1 MNSFNK
7 ALQSR
12 SSRGRVARQVA
23 PHINSEK
30 DMGKVESIFSKP
42 SYTMPEIE
50 FLMNLTHGSSLERSS
65 KTS

>member
-7 ALQSR
+7 ALQSK

-23 PHINSEK
+23 PHITSEK
-30 DMGKVESIFSKP
+30 QLGKVESIFSKP

-50 FLMNLTHGSSLERSS
+50 YLMNLKNSSSIERSS